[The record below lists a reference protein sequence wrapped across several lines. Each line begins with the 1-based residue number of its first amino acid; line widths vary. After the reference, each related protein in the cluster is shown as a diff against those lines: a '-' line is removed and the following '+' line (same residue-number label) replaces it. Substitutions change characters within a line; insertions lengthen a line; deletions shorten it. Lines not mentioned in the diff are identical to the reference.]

1 MRGKRSRASSDASP
15 QQPVKKLIK
24 ASGESSRNKVNK
36 MTIAGSSTSKF
47 NFDENEEI
55 SDPARDV
62 TTFQKT
68 CQSIQTLFENI
79 KSMKDEGAEPSVSLH
94 KFLNAML

>member
-24 ASGESSRNKVNK
+24 ASGELSRNKVINK
-36 MTIAGSSTSKF
+36 MTIAGSSTSIKF
-47 NFDENEEI
+47 DFDENEEI

-68 CQSIQTLFENI
+68 CQSIQTLFEKI

-94 KFLNAML
+94 KF